1 MIKSRARLASPTW
14 SISTKYAIYQTLS
27 SKSSN
32 PLMGISRVIYLK
44 FVDLPGII
52 GERVFNISDKNKDG
66 FLSFMEFCSTI
77 LKLNSS
83 DTNIKMKLIFD
94 IFDFDGDGILNN
106 EDIKTVMVHLLNDSR
121 IKLDRKKSNMF
132 DDHETKVYV
141 N

>member
-1 MIKSRARLASPTW
+1 
-14 SISTKYAIYQTLS
+14 
-27 SKSSN
+27 
-32 PLMGISRVIYLK
+32 MGISRVIYLK

-77 LKLNSS
+77 LRLNSS

-94 IFDFDGDGILNN
+94 IFDFDGDGILNK

-132 DDHETKVYV
+132 DDHETKMYINYLVTTSIP
-141 N
+141 